1 MPKKSQI
8 VQCQCGTIYVTK
20 NLSFQRSF
28 HCPECGQSSKESD
41 LSKHVFS
48 HSNNVRKLNNSSQKV
63 NLKSNLLSMM
73 DKFSL
78 SGADRHGYFKFNNL
92 KVLDAQLY
100 VHWLVLAASTLILI
114 IYWESPINIV
124 LAILSYLSIIFIHEA
139 GHAAMASKVGCRVF
153 AIRIGLVHG
162 LCEYEQPKY
171 ELDDIKI
178 SWSGVILQILIAI
191 LVFSLSSFGLINFS
205 FFAPILVFLGYF
217 SLLIVPYN
225 LMPLRGLDGQKAW
238 RIIPFLYQQLKSR
251 KN

>member
-28 HCPECGQSSKESD
+28 YCPECGDSSRVSNSNKYI
-41 LSKHVFS
+41 FS
-48 HSNNVRKLNNSSQKV
+48 FNYKINKI
-63 NLKSNLLSMM
+63 NLKSILLSII

-78 SGADRHGYFKFNNL
+78 SSVDHYGYFKFNNL
-92 KVLDAQLY
+92 TVLDAQLY

-114 IYWESPINIV
+114 IYWQSPINIV

-139 GHAAMASKVGCRVF
+139 GHAAMAKKVGCRVF

-178 SWSGVILQILIAI
+178 SWSGVILQILIAL

-238 RIIPFLYQQLKSR
+238 RIIPFLYQQLKGR